1 MKRCLLVRLISSP
14 DEAIDP
20 LPASPKSDYLTIEY
34 ASQVFIVVVQLP
46 IFWATRFLILCLLA
60 SSFLF
65 PLTSH
70 YICIWGRCPQGR
82 VATDCAVVER
92 QRSCAIENIED
103 AGSKA
108 RRVTADRNAFE
119 GQRTVVEDSAAA
131 VSLGSTI
138 PVAAPVLYCQI
149 VEG

>member
-34 ASQVFIVVVQLP
+34 ASQVFIVVRIPSFHRRCTTSNFLGYPLSDPLP
-46 IFWATRFLILCLLA
+46 PC

-92 QRSCAIENIED
+92 QRSSAIDNI
-103 AGSKA
+103 
-108 RRVTADRNAFE
+108 
-119 GQRTVVEDSAAA
+119 
-131 VSLGSTI
+131 
-138 PVAAPVLYCQI
+138 
-149 VEG
+149 